1 MKAPVSE
8 TLAVAFIA
16 VVMLV
21 GLEKMHETALIE
33 THQDGFA
40 QGYALGQSAL
50 SESMARK
57 VSDKAC
63 MAFWFGGDSQRVGK
77 AIQKVSIK

>member
-1 MKAPVSE
+1 MKAPVNS
-8 TLAVAFIA
+8 TLALGLIA

-21 GLEKMHETALIE
+21 SLEKMHESALID

-40 QGYALGQSAL
+40 QGYALGQSTL
-50 SESMARK
+50 GESMAK
-57 VSDKAC
+57 QVTDKAC
-63 MAFWFGGDSQRVGK
+63 MAFWFGGDTERVGK